1 MYSEERQRYI
11 DQLIKDQKQ
20 VKVLDLANKLK
31 VSEVTIRKDLS
42 EMERAGLL
50 KRTFGGAID
59 LSLSVTDKPYN
70 VKKGEY
76 IDQKYQIAKY
86 ASSFVSENMTIFLDA
101 GSTTHCLIKYLQNI
115 SGLKIVTIDLN
126 IALKLLNEGMKNVY
140 FVGGKLST
148 KTNSSDSVSTAMALS
163 KFNFDLSFIGCDTF
177 SLENFQTGSESKAKI
192 KEVACKNSSLGII
205 LADSSKFEKSR
216 FFNFLSV
223 EEVDYIV
230 TDHGLEKYLEGKS
243 KKLKDKFLLA

>member
-11 DQLIKDQKQ
+11 NQLIKKQKQ

-59 LSLSVTDKPYN
+59 LSLSVTDKSYN
-70 VKKGEY
+70 VKKSEF
-76 IDQKYQIAKY
+76 IEQKYKIAKY
-86 ASSFVSENMTIFLDA
+86 VSSFVSENMTIFLDA
-101 GSTTHCLIKYLQNI
+101 GSTTHCLVKFLNHF
-115 SGLKIVTIDLN
+115 SSLKIVTIDLN
-126 IALKLLNEGMKNVY
+126 IALDLINGGAKNIY

-148 KTNSSDSVSTAMALS
+148 KTNSSDSVNTAMALS

-177 SLENFQTGSESKAKI
+177 SLKNFQTGSESKAKI

-205 LADSSKFEKSR
+205 LADSSKFEKAR

-223 EEVDYIV
+223 DEVDYIV
-230 TDHGLEKYLEGKS
+230 TNKGLESYLEGKP